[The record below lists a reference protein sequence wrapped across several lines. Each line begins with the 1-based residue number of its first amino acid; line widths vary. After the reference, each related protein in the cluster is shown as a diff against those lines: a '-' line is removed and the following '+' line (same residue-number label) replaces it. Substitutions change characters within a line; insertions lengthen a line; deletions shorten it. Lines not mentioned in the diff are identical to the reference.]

1 MNNANYNHTNNVNNT
16 ILGMMGGGMGGASDL
31 AVPNDDNDNQYA
43 IPQVDNATTEI
54 PSYTTNNVHN
64 TLMIT
69 DNNTN
74 TQTITNNHNNNNIG
88 DATVGSW

>member
-1 MNNANYNHTNNVNNT
+1 MGNNNMNTNYNTNNT

-43 IPQVDNATTEI
+43 IPQVDIATTEI
-54 PSYTTNNVHN
+54 PSYGGTNNVHQ

-69 DNNTN
+69 DNNN
-74 TQTITNNHNNNNIG
+74 TQGSNNNNNNG
-88 DATVGSW
+88 NGNATVGSW